1 MTTNLNLPPE
11 KFVNHI
17 LKTVADPN
25 ADTENI
31 RAIIEAVWIKTRT
44 QIEPKSIND
53 AVLDYVASSEALEV
67 KVQRVRK
74 VIANTMYKRNL
85 PVPPEFSWAS
95 YGRGGVSVKGVYRK
109 KTAFGKE
116 LTKVKDTNSAP
127 DNFFVVVEVNSIF
140 GKQTTANIPVQWF
153 SFSDGEISKMVRNR
167 VRAIARENENREIGE
182 LKKQRAAKERELQ
195 KLDAQLEQAIAAA
208 KKR

>member
-11 KFVNHI
+11 KFVNHV
-17 LKTVADPN
+17 LKTAADLN

-31 RAIIEAVWIKTRT
+31 RAVIEAVWVKTRT
-44 QIEPKSIND
+44 QVEPKTVND
-53 AVLDYVASSEALEV
+53 VVLDYVASSEALEA
-67 KVQRVRK
+67 KVQRVRR
-74 VIANTMYKRNL
+74 VIANTLRKRNL
-85 PVPPEFSWAS
+85 SVPPEFSWTS
-95 YGRGGVSVKGVYRK
+95 YGQGGVTVKGVYRK

-127 DNFFVVVEVNSIF
+127 DNFFVVVELNSVF
-140 GKQTTANIPVQWF
+140 GKQSTANIPVQWF
-153 SFSDGEISKMVRNR
+153 SFSDGELSKMVRHR

-195 KLDAQLEQAIAAA
+195 KLDSQLEQAIAAA

>member
-31 RAIIEAVWIKTRT
+31 RAVIEAVWIKTRT
-44 QIEPKSIND
+44 QVEAKNVND
-53 AVLDYVASSEALEV
+53 VVLDYVASSEALEA
-67 KVQRVRK
+67 KVQRVRR
-74 VIANTMYKRNL
+74 VIANTLRKRNL

-95 YGRGGVSVKGVYRK
+95 YGQGGVSVKGVYRK

-127 DNFFVVVEVNSIF
+127 DNFFVVVELNSVF
-140 GKQTTANIPVQWF
+140 GKQPTANIPVQWF
-153 SFSDGEISKMVRNR
+153 SFSDGELSKMVRNR

-195 KLDAQLEQAIAAA
+195 KLDSQLEQAIAAA